1 VADPGHRGAA
11 PTLPV
16 RGVLAPS
23 SEVDTPSSGNPPST
37 FTPTSGERT
46 LLAQRYELLGLVGSG
61 GMGTVYRAHDRE
73 LDEVVALKVLRHEI
87 VDAPGILERFRTE
100 VKLARR
106 VTHRNV
112 ARVFDIGEHE
122 GERFLTMELVDGEP
136 LSTILARE
144 GAFDLERA
152 ADVIA
157 AVAAGLASAHGA
169 GVVHLD
175 LKPDNV
181 VIARDGRVVITDF
194 GIARAIQDAG
204 ADAGALGALF
214 VTPAYMA
221 PEQLEGR
228 RDIDARADIYALGA
242 LFYELLSGQRA
253 WKGDSPY
260 SVASARLSAPAPD
273 PRADKPALPAAF
285 AELVLRCMARKPEDR
300 PASIDVVIAALGGLP
315 FPAPRSG
322 AAAAPTRRAAQLA
335 EEPSAAKTVAVLPFH
350 NSGAPADDY
359 LAEELT
365 DDLIDALSMT
375 HGLKVRARGV
385 VARFRGKDL
394 DPREVGRELGVQ
406 VVVEGSVRR
415 ARGRVRIGARL
426 ISVAD
431 GFQLW
436 AKRMEQPEE
445 EVLSINDQV
454 ARAII
459 DALTPE
465 GAGPAR
471 EVPSDPVAIDLYI
484 RARHEHRKFWPDHP
498 RRAVA
503 LFEQAVAIAPDD
515 PMILSGMAMALS
527 RLSFFV
533 GSAEH
538 ARARRAAERAVAA
551 APNLS
556 EPHLA
561 LGSVLLQM
569 SEPEAAI
576 RALRQAV
583 SRGPGLAEAHAALGR
598 LLIEVGAIDEGT
610 ARLEAAISL
619 DPLVPLACG
628 AQARALALLGRWAEA
643 DAMLGLLR
651 ADEGAIT
658 RWALTARMAL
668 WRRLP
673 AADYTQEVP
682 RDIEAGLLWAMG
694 EVLRTSRRP
703 EGMATV
709 DDLRQATRGAPRRL
723 ALFLQMYAE
732 ILGFLGD
739 PEETLEALRL
749 VGEAG
754 LIDVFWLERC
764 PLFDAVRA
772 DARFT
777 AVHDVV
783 RRRAGAIL
791 AAYRA
796 PPAAAAR

>member
-1 VADPGHRGAA
+1 MPEGGNRGAA

-16 RGVLAPS
+16 HGVAAPASPGDAPVSSAPS
-23 SEVDTPSSGNPPST
+23 ST
-37 FTPTSGERT
+37 FTPLSGERT

-73 LDEVVALKVLRHEI
+73 LDEVIALKVLRHEI
-87 VDAPGILERFRTE
+87 VDAPGIIERFRTE

-122 GERFLTMELVDGEP
+122 GERFLTMELVEGES
-136 LSTILARE
+136 LSATLARE
-144 GAFDLERA
+144 GALDLERA
-152 ADVIA
+152 AGIIA

-181 VIARDGRVVITDF
+181 LLARDGRVVITDF
-194 GIARAIQDAG
+194 GIAHAIQDAG
-204 ADAGALGALF
+204 AEASNLGALF

-228 RDIDARADIYALGA
+228 RDIDGRADIYSLGA
-242 LFYELLSGQRA
+242 LLYELLSGQRA

-273 PRADKPALPAAF
+273 PRSDKPSLPAPF
-285 AELVLRCMARKPEDR
+285 AELVLHCMARRPEDR
-300 PASIDVVIAALGGLP
+300 PASIARVVAALDALP
-315 FPAPRSG
+315 FPAPRST
-322 AAAAPTRRAAQLA
+322 AQAVPTRRAAQLVDERA
-335 EEPSAAKTVAVLPFH
+335 SAKTVAVLPFH
-350 NSGAPADDY
+350 NSGAPDDDY

-415 ARGRVRIGARL
+415 TQGRVRIGARL

-436 AKRMEQPEE
+436 AKRVEQPEQA
-445 EVLSINDQV
+445 VLTINDEV
-454 ARAII
+454 ARAIVG
-459 DALTPE
+459 ALTPD
-465 GAGPAR
+465 GPGPAR
-471 EVPSDPVAIDLYI
+471 EAPSDPVAIDLYI
-484 RARHEHRKFWPDHP
+484 RARHEHRKFWPDP
-498 RRAVA
+498 QRRAVA

-527 RLSFFV
+527 RLSFFA

-583 SRGPGLAEAHAALGR
+583 GRGPGLAEAHASLGR
-598 LLIEVGAIDEGT
+598 LLIEVGALDEGL

-619 DPLVPLACG
+619 DPQVPLGAG

-643 DAMLGLLR
+643 DAVIALLR
-651 ADEGAIT
+651 EDEGTIT
-658 RWALTARMAL
+658 RWALGARMAL
-668 WRRLP
+668 WRRLA
-673 AADYTQEVP
+673 AADYAQQVP
-682 RDIEAGLLWAMG
+682 REAEAGLLWAMG
-694 EVLRTSRRP
+694 EVIATSRLP
-703 EGMATV
+703 EGMPTL
-709 DDLRQATRGAPRRL
+709 DDLRAATRGASRRL
-723 ALFLQMYAE
+723 ALFLQMRAE
-732 ILGFLGD
+732 ITGAVGD
-739 PEETLEALRL
+739 AEQTLDTLRL
-749 VGEAG
+749 AGESG
-754 LIDVFWLERC
+754 LIDVFWLDRC
-764 PLFDAVRA
+764 PLFDAIRG
-772 DARFT
+772 DARFA
-777 AVHDVV
+777 AVHELVK
-783 RRRAGAIL
+783 RRADAIL

-796 PPAAAAR
+796 T